1 MNETTNPLVN
11 GSPWSIPEPEIPLSA
26 IADTIETEVLICGAG
41 NAGLMAAI
49 SAAKLGARTL
59 IIEKNKGSGL

>member
-1 MNETTNPLVN
+1 
-11 GSPWSIPEPEIPLSA
+11 
-26 IADTIETEVLICGAG
+26 VLICGAG